1 MNNVIRRVQT
11 YLVSDTSGAVTAEW
25 TVLTAMLV
33 AMAASFSPIMVG
45 VNMAAD
51 VVESQVELPAN
62 GLAMDLSDHQPYAI
76 H

>member
-1 MNNVIRRVQT
+1 MDQKRIKSLRLNMTAHFAVI
-11 YLVSDTSGAVTAEW
+11 AW
-25 TVLTAMLV
+25 LTAMLV